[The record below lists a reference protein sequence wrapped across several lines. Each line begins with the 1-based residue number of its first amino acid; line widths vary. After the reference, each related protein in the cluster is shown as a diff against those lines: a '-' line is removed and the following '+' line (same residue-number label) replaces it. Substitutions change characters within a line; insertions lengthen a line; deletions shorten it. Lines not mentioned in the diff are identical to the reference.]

1 MKISWYAVTLALLV
15 AGIIHIIAVLGI
27 PQIAPRNAW
36 TRLTTLAD
44 VNTLVVLPQ
53 PSPAQLILHMMAPD
67 MRYAI
72 CRFDLTRGPVRISTR
87 IPDELWTIAFYD
99 SSGTNFYT
107 ISGGDI
113 KREKIEIIVST
124 QSNALLDDETSA
136 LIDSEDSLV
145 VNSPNDLGLVMIR
158 APLAGSSYAD
168 RTERALHRASCGRIL
183 PGAQVAR

>member
-1 MKISWYAVTLALLV
+1 MKLSWYAITLSLLV

-44 VNTLVVLPQ
+44 ANTLVVLPH
-53 PSPAQLILHMMAPD
+53 PSPAHQSLPMMAPD

-72 CRFDLTRGPVRISTR
+72 CRYDLSRGPVRINTR
-87 IPDELWTIAFYD
+87 IPDELWNIAFYD
-99 SSGTNFYT
+99 PSGTNYYT

-124 QSNALLDDETSA
+124 QSNALLDDETNA
-136 LIDSEDSLV
+136 LIYSEDSLV
-145 VNSPNDLGLVMIR
+145 VTSPENLGLVMIR
-158 APLAGSSYAD
+158 APLAGTSYAD
-168 RTERALHRASCGRIL
+168 RTERALRRASCGRIL
-183 PGAQVAR
+183 PGARVAR